1 MGYATRQHKHFYN
14 ARHDLMNPFQEAD
27 LEEAG
32 ATDFPFG
39 SPVEVC
45 EYWASTQHVPPDDSQ
60 KIEDRHN
67 F

>member
-1 MGYATRQHKHFYN
+1 
-14 ARHDLMNPFQEAD
+14 MNPFQEAD

-45 EYWASTQHVPPDDSQ
+45 EYWASTQNVPPHDSQ
-60 KIEDRHN
+60 KIEERAIFDVQRQTCETQRN
-67 F
+67 LVIS